1 MVDPSAR
8 GVPLI
13 EVTVLAAMMAGAVAG
28 SVTGWLA
35 RRNVL
40 LAICTFMIGMIG
52 GMLMGTGMGRLLY
65 GAADGYDLPPI
76 KAGCD
81 ALCSTTLAGLGG
93 SIPTAL
99 MITVLVGFLTLRHLH
114 PRPPRL
120 RTGLIG
126 VTCGVLMG
134 TLVAMVLAVF

>member
-1 MVDPSAR
+1 M
-8 GVPLI
+8 

-40 LAICTFMIGMIG
+40 LSICTFMIGIIG
-52 GMLMGTGMGRLLY
+52 GMLMGTGMGHLCY
-65 GAADGYDLPPI
+65 GQPDGYDLPPI
-76 KAGCD
+76 KAGCG
-81 ALCSTTLAGLGG
+81 ALCSTSLAGLAG

-114 PRPPRL
+114 PRPPRI

-126 VTCGVLMG
+126 FTAGTLMG
-134 TLVAMVLAVF
+134 ILAAMVMAVL